1 MNFSKKSVAKN
12 LTQRFHQSPIK
23 SEKTINSGIQL
34 SLNSSQTTMKKLVV
48 LLSFLLP
55 LATFAQLTGRVVNER
70 REGIPFASVT
80 VKNSSKGVTTDS
92 TGSFSLTHDQKFPF
106 VLEVS
111 SVGFRKNEL
120 TIRNVNTNDV
130 TIVLEALF
138 VRDTVVI
145 TSRRRRE
152 VLQDVPIPI
161 SVIGGPQIEESGSF
175 NVNRVKEF
183 VPSVQLYSSNPRNT
197 GLNIRGLGSPFGLTN
212 DGLDPGVG
220 FYVDGVYYARPA
232 ATTMD
237 FIDIERIEVLRGPQG
252 TLFGKNTTSGAF
264 NITTKKPSFKPGATF
279 ETSFGNY
286 GYIQAKASVTGPLNR
301 RIAGRLSFSGTQRN
315 GVIENIRT
323 LKDIND
329 INNLGLR
336 GQLLFNVS
344 DHTSITLS
352 ADNSRQRPD
361 GYAQVVAGVVQT
373 QRPAYRQ
380 FNAIIADLGYSLP
393 STNAFDRKVDHDTP
407 WNSGNDL
414 GGASVN
420 ADIKIGPG
428 TLTSTTAWRYWKWD
442 PSNDRDFTG
451 LQSLAKSNNYSKQDQ
466 LSQEVRY
473 AGEFS
478 NRLSGV
484 VGLYG
489 ITQEV
494 QSDPVTIEE
503 AGKDTW
509 RFQQST
515 TSALWKTPG
524 LFEGFGIKTRQSIKS
539 VSAAAFANVDWEIA
553 KGLHVLPGIRFNYDE
568 KDVVYD
574 RQTYGGL
581 DTAKYNGSKADKTTL
596 QGFKNGV
603 YSNQAYTAKAD
614 ERNFTYQ
621 LTVAYRPNKYI
632 NAFATYA
639 TSFKPI
645 GVNVAGL
652 PTVNNQPAL
661 NLAVI
666 KPEDIK
672 HYEVGIKSN
681 PTDNF
686 TFNATYHNSDIEN
699 YQANVQSPELGVN
712 RGYLANAEEVNVH
725 GVEVDAN
732 LRANSNFSFYGALA
746 YTDAKYV
753 KFTNAPLPLEET
765 GLTENGVQKAFKD
778 ISGGVLPGI
787 SKWAGSFGGEFSTQA
802 RFFGDIK
809 RFFVAVEGFSRSS
822 FSSSPSP
829 SAYLNIDGYTLLNGR
844 LGFKATKGLTAFVW
858 ARNLFDKDYY
868 EQLLPAG
875 GNAGHYAGVLGDP
888 RTYGITLRYAIN

>member
-1 MNFSKKSVAKN
+1 MLQKTFN
-12 LTQRFHQSPIK
+12 LKIFMR
-23 SEKTINSGIQL
+23 QL
-34 SLNSSQTTMKKLVV
+34 V
-48 LLSFLLP
+48 LLAAFFLP
-55 LATFAQLTGRVVNER
+55 LLAAAQINGRVINER
-70 REGIPFASVT
+70 REGIPFASVII
-80 VKNSSKGVTTDS
+80 KNASTGVTTDS
-92 TGSFSLTHDQKFPF
+92 SGAFSITHDQKFPF
-106 VLEVS
+106 VLEVT

-120 TIRNVNTNDV
+120 VVRNSSTNDV

-152 VLQDVPIPI
+152 LLQDVPIPI
-161 SVIGGPQIEESGSF
+161 SVVSGAQIDESGSF

-232 ATTMD
+232 ATTLD

-264 NITTKKPSFKPGATF
+264 NITTKKPTFKPGATV

-286 GYIQAKASVTGPLNR
+286 GFVQAKASVTGPLSKHL
-301 RIAGRLSFSGTQRN
+301 AGRLSFSGTQRD

-323 LKDIND
+323 LKNIND

-336 GQLLFNVS
+336 AQLLYAPS
-344 DHTSITLS
+344 EKTSIMLI

-361 GYAQVVAGVVQT
+361 GYAQVVAGVVPT
-373 QRPAYRQ
+373 QRPAFRQ

-393 STNAFDRKVDHDTP
+393 SSNAFDRKVDHDSP

-414 GGASVN
+414 GGASLN
-420 ADIKIGPG
+420 ADIKMGPG

-451 LQSLAKSNNYSKQDQ
+451 LQSLAKSNNYSKQSQ
-466 LSQEVRY
+466 WSQEVRY
-473 AGEFS
+473 AGDFS

-489 ITQEV
+489 ISQEV
-494 QSDPVTIEE
+494 QSDPVTLEE
-503 AGKDTW
+503 AGTATW
-509 RFQQST
+509 RFQQS
-515 TSALWKTPG
+515 SLSPLWQTPG
-524 LFEGFGIKTRQSIKS
+524 LFEGFGIRTRQSIKS
-539 VSAAAFANVDWEIA
+539 VSAAAFANVDWEVA

-568 KDVVYD
+568 KDVVYN

-581 DTAKYNGSKADKTTL
+581 DTATYSGTAADKATL
-596 QGFKNGV
+596 QGFKNSV

-614 ERNFTYQ
+614 EKNITYQ
-621 LTVAYRPNKYI
+621 LTLAYRPSKYV

-652 PTVNNQPAL
+652 PTVNGQPAL
-661 NLAVI
+661 DLAVI
-666 KPEDIK
+666 EPEDVK
-672 HYEVGIKSN
+672 HYELGIKTN

-686 TFNATYHNSDIEN
+686 TFNITYHNSDIKN

-725 GVEVDAN
+725 GLELDAN
-732 LRANSNFSFYGALA
+732 LRAGSHFSFYGALA

-753 KFTNAPLPLEET
+753 KFTNAPLALEET

-787 SKWAGSFGGEFSTQA
+787 SKWASSFGGEFSTQA
-802 RFFGDIK
+802 PFFGDIR
-809 RFFVAVEGFSRSS
+809 RFFIALEGFSRSS

-829 SAYLNIDGYTLLNGR
+829 SAYLNIDGYALLNAR
-844 LGFKATKGLTAFVW
+844 LGFKATKGLAAFLW
-858 ARNLFDKDYY
+858 ARNIFDKDYY

-888 RTYGITLRYAIN
+888 RTFGITLRYTVN